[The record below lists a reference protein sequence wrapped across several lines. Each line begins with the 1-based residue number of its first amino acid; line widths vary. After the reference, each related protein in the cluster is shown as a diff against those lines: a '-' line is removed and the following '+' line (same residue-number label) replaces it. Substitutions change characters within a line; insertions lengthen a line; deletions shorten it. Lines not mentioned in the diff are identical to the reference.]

1 MSAGG
6 GSIAG
11 IDALKRGIYRTET
24 ERTPEVQ
31 LILILNFC
39 Y

>member
-6 GSIAG
+6 GSIAE
-11 IDALKRGIYRTET
+11 IDALKRRIYRTET

-31 LILILNFC
+31 LGPVFS
-39 Y
+39 